1 MFARIARAYDLNNR
15 LHSLGRD
22 QAWRRRAVAA
32 AGVTG
37 GEAVLDAACGTGD
50 LAGLF
55 ARAGAGRV
63 VGLDFCPEMLD
74 VARRKSPSTDIE
86 RACGDAMATNFS
98 DFDVA
103 RRKSPSTDIERACED
118 AMATNFSDFDVAH
131 HKSPSTDIEWVC
143 GDAMATNFPDGSF
156 DIVSVGFGLRNVADP
171 HRALAEFHRLLRPGG
186 RLVVLEFHPLGE
198 SGSGVAARLLAAPL
212 RLYLRRIMPRTAGAI
227 ARDPT
232 GAYDYLVQS
241 TESFLS
247 AGELAEAMAQAGFTG
262 VTTRRLTL
270 GIAALHRGIRI

>member
-1 MFARIARAYDLNNR
+1 MSLMATRPDLHESPTGSLEPENAHRTPAEIRSMFARIARAYDLNNR

-50 LAGLF
+50 LAGQF

-74 VARRKSPSTDIE
+74 VARRKFPSARTE
-86 RACGDAMATNFS
+86 WACGDAMATTFS
-98 DFDVA
+98 
-103 RRKSPSTDIERACED
+103 
-118 AMATNFSDFDVAH
+118 
-131 HKSPSTDIEWVC
+131 
-143 GDAMATNFPDGSF
+143 DGSF
-156 DIVSVGFGLRNVADP
+156 DIISVGFGLRNVADP
-171 HRALAEFHRLLRPGG
+171 RRALAEFHRLLRPGG
-186 RLVVLEFHPLGE
+186 RLVVLEFHPLGG
-198 SGSGVAARLLAAPL
+198 SGSGVAARLLGAPL

-270 GIAALHRGIRI
+270 GIATLHRGIRI